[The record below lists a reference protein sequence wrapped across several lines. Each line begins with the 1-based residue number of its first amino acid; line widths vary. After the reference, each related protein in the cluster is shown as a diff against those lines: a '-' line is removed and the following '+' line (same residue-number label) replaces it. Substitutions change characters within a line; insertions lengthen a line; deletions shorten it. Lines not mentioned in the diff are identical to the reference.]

1 MIVIIV
7 FLIIMSFLNTF
18 FRCDCPV
25 TSALDIVGDKWTL
38 VIVKLM
44 LLEQKKTFKEFSESD
59 ESIAPSILSN
69 RLKMLEKM
77 GFIVKEKLP
86 DNQKTNH
93 YFLTE
98 KGLSLTPVVIELALW
113 SHNNIKPYDNQ
124 DIANVKDKIELRL
137 AVIER
142 YKSKTVTLEYHNR
155 FVVLVAR
162 AGLEPATFGL

>member
-1 MIVIIV
+1 
-7 FLIIMSFLNTF
+7 MSFLNTF

-25 TSALDIVGDKWTL
+25 TSALDVIGDKWTL
-38 VIVKLM
+38 VVVKLM

-124 DIANVKDKIELRL
+124 DIANVKDKNELHL

-142 YKSKTVTLEYHNR
+142 YKSKTVTL
-155 FVVLVAR
+155 
-162 AGLEPATFGL
+162 

>member
-1 MIVIIV
+1 
-7 FLIIMSFLNTF
+7 MSFLGKF

-38 VIVKLM
+38 VVIKLM

-69 RLKMLEKM
+69 RLKTLEDI
-77 GFIVKEKLP
+77 GFIIKEKLP

-98 KGLSLTPVVIELALW
+98 KGLSLTSVIIELALW
-113 SHNNIKPYDNQ
+113 SHHNIKPVDNEY
-124 DIANVKDKIELRL
+124 IANVKDKNELQQS
-137 AVIER
+137 IIKR
-142 YKSKTVTLEYHNR
+142 YTSKTVTL
-155 FVVLVAR
+155 
-162 AGLEPATFGL
+162 

>member
-1 MIVIIV
+1 
-7 FLIIMSFLNTF
+7 MSFLNTF

-25 TSALDIVGDKWTL
+25 TSALDIVGEKWTL

-124 DIANVKDKIELRL
+124 DIANVKDKNELHL

-142 YKSKTVTLEYHNR
+142 YKSKTVTLE
-155 FVVLVAR
+155 
-162 AGLEPATFGL
+162 

>member
-18 FRCDCPV
+18 FRCDCTV
-25 TSALDIVGDKWTL
+25 TSALDVIGDKWTL
-38 VIVKLM
+38 VVVKLM

-98 KGLSLTPVVIELALW
+98 KGLSLTPVLIELALW

-124 DIANVKDKIELRL
+124 DIANVKDKNELHL

-142 YKSKTVTLEYHNR
+142 YKSKTVTLE
-155 FVVLVAR
+155 
-162 AGLEPATFGL
+162 